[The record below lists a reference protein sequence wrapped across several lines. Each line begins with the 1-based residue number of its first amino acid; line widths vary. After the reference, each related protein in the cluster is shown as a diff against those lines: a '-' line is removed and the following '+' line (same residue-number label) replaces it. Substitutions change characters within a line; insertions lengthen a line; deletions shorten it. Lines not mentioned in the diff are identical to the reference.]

1 MAVAGNMLKN
11 QNNNKM
17 LLNPTQLMSNNF
29 YNSIQY
35 FEIEKQIGKGQFSE
49 VFRAKCVAD
58 NRTFALKRI
67 RVKMR
72 KILFSDLKYFLFY

>member
-1 MAVAGNMLKN
+1 MAVAGNMVKN
-11 QNNNKM
+11 QNKM
-17 LLNPTQLMSNNF
+17 LLDPTQLISTNY

-49 VFRAKCVAD
+49 VFRAKCIAD

-67 RVKMR
+67 RVRVLFR
-72 KILFSDLKYFLFY
+72 K